1 MDQSSRVKSWYPEWE
16 ILDELQIAKNSR
28 KRFVYTL
35 KKLKNKNQLYLDFG
49 AYGNDSQDFGRYTG
63 LCMHLPTAI
72 DFLAALD
79 EILNRAK
86 SILNEP
92 QYAQAYGLVQNT
104 SNLGGVAE
112 QLQQFPKSRQR
123 YKFHLYHGVYK
134 PGLCRGIQR
143 SAAWCV
149 GPERRV

>member
-1 MDQSSRVKSWYPEWE
+1 MDQSSRAKPWYPEWE
-16 ILDELQIAKNSR
+16 ILDELQIAENSR

-35 KKLKNKNQLYLDFG
+35 KKLKNKNQLFLDFG

-92 QYAQAYGLVQNT
+92 QYAQAYGLVQKT
-104 SNLGGVAE
+104 SGLDGGVE
-112 QLQQFPKSRQR
+112 QLQHFPKSMR
-123 YKFHLYHGVYK
+123 F
-134 PGLCRGIQR
+134 
-143 SAAWCV
+143 
-149 GPERRV
+149 